1 MVIIR
6 MKHFSMVFRL
16 VEISIE
22 KIDYHIKLGSIINI
36 AKFNSY

>member
-6 MKHFSMVFRL
+6 MKRFSMVFRL

-22 KIDYHIKLGSIINI
+22 KIDYYIKLGSIINI
-36 AKFNSY
+36 AKFSSY